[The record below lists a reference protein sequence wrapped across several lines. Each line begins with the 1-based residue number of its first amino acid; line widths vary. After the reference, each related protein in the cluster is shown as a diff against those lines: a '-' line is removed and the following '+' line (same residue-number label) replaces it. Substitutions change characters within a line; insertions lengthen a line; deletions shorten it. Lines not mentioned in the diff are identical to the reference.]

1 MRPANTQNVMFQIIA
16 SAAAAAFVV
25 GASCAAFMT
34 GRESAYRQAQA
45 EARKENEHLDKIL
58 KLMNDSLFSQIRYP
72 EKPSS

>member
-1 MRPANTQNVMFQIIA
+1 MFQIIA

-25 GASCAAFMT
+25 GASCAAFLT

-45 EARKENEHLDKIL
+45 EARTENEHLDKIL
-58 KLMNDSLFSQIRYP
+58 KMMNDSVLSQMRYP